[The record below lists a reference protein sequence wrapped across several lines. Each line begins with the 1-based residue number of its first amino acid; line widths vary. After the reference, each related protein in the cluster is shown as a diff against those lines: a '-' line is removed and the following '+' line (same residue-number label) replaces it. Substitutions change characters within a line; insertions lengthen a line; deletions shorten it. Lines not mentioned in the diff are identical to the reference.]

1 MRKKIVI
8 SPAWQILKNTTT
20 QWQNT
25 VIFTIVENINTSN
38 KIPNL
43 TTIFSLQH
51 CSGLFFTSF
60 SVTEYLTCQTATF
73 FSKAPISFSNL
84 SYCIHFSLLLISTR
98 FSYLHQLSTFCKS
111 SSRLSKGNILVI
123 PSVSSFVFLEGFGW
137 LVLVFCLNQV

>member
-25 VIFTIVENINTSN
+25 VIFTIVEDINTSN

-98 FSYLHQLSTFCKS
+98 FSYLHQLSTFCKYPVAS
-111 SSRLSKGNILVI
+111 QKET
-123 PSVSSFVFLEGFGW
+123 FW
-137 LVLVFCLNQV
+137 